1 LWWIVVQIDYNPGM
15 NPSIRTA
22 MERRDATRGEWW
34 LARMDTDPPGQW
46 TLTAD
51 PAGPWDWRFKVGSCK
66 SRAVQR
72 LRAAAD
78 REAHNRRRLLAT
90 PEHAKKCVTGQGNLL
105 AIPGLTDTISAKRGL
120 HQFAVDAD
128 NVAPV

>member
-1 LWWIVVQIDYNPGM
+1 LIVVQTRYDPGM

-22 MERRDATRGEWW
+22 IERRDATRGEWW

-78 REAHNRRRLLAT
+78 REAHNQRRLRGAS
-90 PEHAKKCVTGQGNLL
+90 EHAEISVTAQGNLL
-105 AIPGLTDTISAKRGL
+105 EIRRLVDSIRAKRGM

>member
-1 LWWIVVQIDYNPGM
+1 MQVRYNPGM
-15 NPSIRTA
+15 HPGIKSA

-51 PAGPWDWRFKVGSCK
+51 PAGPWDWRFKVGCCK

-78 REAHNRRRLLAT
+78 REAHNQRRLLAA
-90 PEHAKKCVTGQGNLL
+90 PEHAKKCVTAQGNLL
-105 AIPGLTDTISAKRGL
+105 AIRQLVDTIRAQHGL

-128 NVAPV
+128 NIAPV

>member
-1 LWWIVVQIDYNPGM
+1 
-15 NPSIRTA
+15 
-22 MERRDATRGEWW
+22 MERRDATRGDWW
-34 LARMDTDPPGQW
+34 LARLDTDPPGQW

-78 REAHNRRRLLAT
+78 REAHNPRRLRAGS
-90 PEHAKKCVTGQGNLL
+90 EHAKKCVTGQGNLL
-105 AIPGLTDTISAKRGL
+105 AIPGLADTISRKRGL
-120 HQFAVDAD
+120 PQFAVDAD
-128 NVAPV
+128 NPAPV